1 MPRSPLMNV
10 MVQAVTK
17 AGRGMRRDFGEVEQ
31 LQVSV
36 KGPSDFVSIADKRAE
51 DTLRAEL
58 SKARPDAGFLLE
70 ESGEIVGRDP
80 SQRFIIDPLDG
91 TTNFLHGIPQFAVS
105 VALERNGTIV
115 AGVVFNPITDEL
127 FTAERGQG
135 AFLND
140 RRIRVAARTKL
151 NDCVIGTGVP
161 HRGKGDHDLFGR
173 ELRNVQ
179 ADVAGIRRMGA
190 AALDLAWVAAG
201 RLDGFWERN
210 LKAWDVAAGIL
221 LIREAGG
228 YVSDL
233 NGRDDML
240 ERGDLCAGN
249 EIIHRALFERLKS
262 A

>member
-51 DTLRAEL
+51 DTLLAEL

-70 ESGEIVGRDP
+70 EGGEIVGRDP

-140 RRIRVAARTKL
+140 RRIRVAVRTKL

-161 HRGKGDHDLFGR
+161 HRGKGDHELFGR
-173 ELRNVQ
+173 ELRKVQ

-201 RLDGFWERN
+201 RMDGFWERN
-210 LKAWDVAAGIL
+210 LKAWDIAAGIL

-233 NGRDDML
+233 DGRDDML

-249 EIIHRALFERLKS
+249 EAIHRALFDRLKT